1 MRMFVVVSRP
11 TPANFGREAERGG
24 WCPARVAQTSSS
36 RQCSIT
42 LPFPGPRR
50 PPPFPLHQPHPA
62 SSAQGSHQGLH
73 TSLSLLPLP
82 PRMDTSRPSGRRAT
96 TELSSMEDIAL
107 PAPTHPS
114 HHHHHH
120 HHTVNGRDASPASSL
135 PSTGAQAE
143 PAFAQRRDVP
153 NLTTEAQEE
162 RLFLQGDFAPRK
174 KPRRRTHRGAEG
186 ASPASIK
193 EKPLRRRS
201 RRRRADPHPDTA
213 TQAARGI
220 RERVLHFT
228 PSWFAVTMG
237 TGVIATLVNLLP
249 WTATHSGFRWVAL
262 VYLLADIV
270 M

>member
-1 MRMFVVVSRP
+1 MEQSEPQSHRATAP
-11 TPANFGREAERGG
+11 
-24 WCPARVAQTSSS
+24 SSS
-36 RQCSIT
+36 MTGIT
-42 LPFPGPRR
+42 P
-50 PPPFPLHQPHPA
+50 
-62 SSAQGSHQGLH
+62 
-73 TSLSLLPLP
+73 
-82 PRMDTSRPSGRRAT
+82 
-96 TELSSMEDIAL
+96 
-107 PAPTHPS
+107 PAPTRIS

-120 HHTVNGRDASPASSL
+120 ASNGGDASSGSSL
-135 PSTGAQAE
+135 PSTAAHAPAE
-143 PAFAQRRDVP
+143 PAVPQRRDLP

-174 KPRRRTHRGAEG
+174 KPRRRRQRGDDG
-186 ASPASIK
+186 ASPASMK
-193 EKPLRRRS
+193 GQTVRRRS
-201 RRRRADPHPDTA
+201 RRRPDPHPDTA